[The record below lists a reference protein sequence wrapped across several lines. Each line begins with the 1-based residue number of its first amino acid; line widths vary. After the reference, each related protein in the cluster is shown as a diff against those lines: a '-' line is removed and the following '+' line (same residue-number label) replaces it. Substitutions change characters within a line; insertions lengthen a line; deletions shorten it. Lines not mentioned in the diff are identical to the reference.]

1 MSQKELFK
9 NDPTADKEF
18 TEDEFMELCQV
29 NSKGPQKKPDILP
42 RPKQESPTMSRTNSS
57 SYKTVEEVCPATNN
71 WCSEEQRESS

>member
-29 NSKGPQKKPDILP
+29 NSKGPQKKRYPTSSKTRISHNLP
-42 RPKQESPTMSRTNSS
+42 HKQQQLQDR
-57 SYKTVEEVCPATNN
+57 
-71 WCSEEQRESS
+71 